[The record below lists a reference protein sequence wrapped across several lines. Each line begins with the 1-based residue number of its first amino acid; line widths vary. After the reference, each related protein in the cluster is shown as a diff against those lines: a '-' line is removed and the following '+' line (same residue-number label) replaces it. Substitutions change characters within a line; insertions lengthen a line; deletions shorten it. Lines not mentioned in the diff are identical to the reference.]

1 MRVWKCD
8 ECNRGPCKIET
19 NLEMDQLL
27 VDFLPCDNDAKWQE
41 TNEFEILER
50 KTWNASKEEISKD
63 FTKKVDD
70 MINKKEPELMTL
82 GEAWEKAEK
91 GERIEHPVEASFIK
105 DDFPPPFELSYESA
119 VEKKWQIIPAEPKVL
134 SVEEMFTNTFDE
146 HHPLYGYKRF
156 IIDLLKAVHNNGRLE
171 RDLEL
176 KPLLDFIG
184 KHSPGDRIDVNRL
197 YEIYVDIENLKP
209 VEDK

>member
-1 MRVWKCD
+1 MKVWKCE

-19 NLEMDQLL
+19 NLEMDALV

-41 TNEFEILER
+41 TDEFEIIE
-50 KTWNASKEEISKD
+50 KPK
-63 FTKKVDD
+63 
-70 MINKKEPELMTL
+70 KKEPELMTL
-82 GEAWEKAEK
+82 QEAHEKAKK
-91 GERIEHPVEASFIK
+91 GDRVFYGGLGYVKGDPIESQDHILPTQALDKGWKIM
-105 DDFPPPFELSYESA
+105 
-119 VEKKWQIIPAEPKVL
+119 PAEPKVL

-184 KHSPGDRIDVNRL
+184 KHSPGDRIDVSRL